1 MKYRVL
7 QLFDDL
13 TDYTETKG
21 GLVLHRYNPGDIY
34 PREGKSTTAE
44 RVAELMGTGNRL
56 GVPLIVPIGGPANT
70 IDTGTTAAQDGEK
83 VQETEKSTPG
93 NEKPLKTAAIA
104 SRRKAPGKTAGK
116 AAPKKRVQ

>member
-44 RVAELMGTGNRL
+44 RVAELMGTENRR
-56 GVPLIVPIGGPANT
+56 GVPLIVPIDGPTNT
-70 IDTGTTAAQDGEK
+70 TDTGATAAQDGEK
-83 VQETEKSTPG
+83 VQEPEKSTPD
-93 NEKPLKTAAIA
+93 NEKPLKTAASA
-104 SRRKAPGKTAGK
+104 SRRKAPGKTTGK

>member
-34 PREGKSTTAE
+34 PRDGKSTTAE
-44 RVAELMGTGNRL
+44 RVAELMGTGNRQ
-56 GVPLIVPIGGPANT
+56 GVPLIVPIDGPANT
-70 IDTGTTAAQDGEK
+70 IDTGATAAQDGEK
-83 VQETEKSTPG
+83 AQEPEKSTPD
-93 NEKPLKTAAIA
+93 NEKPLKTAASA
-104 SRRKAPGKTAGK
+104 SRRKAPSKTAGK
-116 AAPKKRVQ
+116 ATPKKRVQ

>member
-44 RVAELMGTGNRL
+44 RVAELMGSGNRQ
-56 GVPLIVPIGGPANT
+56 GVPLIVPIDGPANT

-83 VQETEKSTPG
+83 VQEPEKSTTD
-93 NEKPLKTAAIA
+93 NDKPLKTAASA
-104 SRRKAPGKTAGK
+104 SRRKASGKTAGK

>member
-44 RVAELMGTGNRL
+44 RVAELMGTENRR
-56 GVPLIVPIGGPANT
+56 GVPLIVPIDGPANT
-70 IDTGTTAAQDGEK
+70 TDTGATAAQDGEK
-83 VQETEKSTPG
+83 VQEPEKSTPG
-93 NEKPLKTAAIA
+93 NEKPLKTAASA
-104 SRRKAPGKTAGK
+104 SRRKAAGKTAGK